1 MKAIL
6 LLADAAEAVNGK
18 VSALGS
24 GWSVTSSPTPPMSLM
39 VIIDVPWDQTNQKHK
54 LEIEL
59 RDADGKA
66 VSFQQ
71 GALGQPLPAIH
82 IEAEF
87 ETGRPPGVPAG
98 TPLRH
103 SLAINL
109 GPGMPLK
116 AGEKYEFHLTI
127 DGDDIDSWLATFLVR
142 P

>member
-18 VSALGS
+18 VSALGA
-24 GWSVTSSPTPPMSLM
+24 GWSVIGTPSPPLSLV

-54 LEIEL
+54 LEIDL
-59 RDADGKA
+59 LDADGKP
-66 VSFQQ
+66 VSFEQ
-71 GALGQPLPAIH
+71 GPGDEPLPAIH

-103 SLAINL
+103 SLTVAM

-116 AGEKYEFHLTI
+116 AGEKYEFHMKI
-127 DGDDIDSWLATFLVR
+127 DGEHIDSWLATFLVR

>member
-18 VSALGS
+18 VSALGA
-24 GWSVTSSPTPPMSLM
+24 GWSVISSPTPPMSLVVM
-39 VIIDVPWDQTNQKHK
+39 IDVPWDQTNQKHK
-54 LEIEL
+54 LEIDL
-59 RDADGKA
+59 LDGDGQPA
-66 VSFQQ
+66 SFQQ
-71 GALGQPLPAIH
+71 GPLGQPLPAIH

-103 SLAINL
+103 TLAIGL

-116 AGEKYEFHLTI
+116 PGEKYEFHMTI
-127 DGDDIDSWLATFLVR
+127 DGDHLDSWLATFLVR
-142 P
+142 A